1 MSIVNSLPSTII
13 FTLEKMKNVMN
24 EHILFQI
31 RYIQYTYMSVKF
43 RATDLVTAIIKLDD
57 MSNIIDVQFEIGPI
71 INRSKKGWS
80 IYELLPSINNTLE
93 RKIEFV
99 NLVNHHLNYSIFRN
113 HFVKL
118 EAKEITDKFIL
129 LSEDDLLDDLDFM
142 HDEITKIRIQMNI
155 MKQEGQTE
163 RYNFYDG
170 LINNNIHR
178 MFGFAN
184 RDSFD
189 SYIQTIRSITE
200 RDQQMIRDQRVQE
213 INDIASCVW
222 DE

>member
-178 MFGFAN
+178 LFGFAN

>member
-213 INDIASCVW
+213 INDIGP
-222 DE
+222 